1 MIATTIAS
9 LFILLRGYIAQ
20 RNVILAVTDV
30 LMMVLAAGVIGLAI
44 KTYLRQQPAVE
55 AATRES

>member
-9 LFILLRGYIAQ
+9 LVILLRGYIAQ

-30 LMMVLAAGVIGLAI
+30 LMMVLAAGVVGLA
-44 KTYLRQQPAVE
+44 LRTFVRRKQAAVS
-55 AATRES
+55 ATQSV